1 MNEADLVEWFEK
13 QAKPFLE
20 KHAPDRLPPLLGDLA
35 RLNRLIAQPNEVTI
49 CFLGN
54 SGVGKSTLLN
64 ALAAG
69 NRQVLPAGGIGPL
82 TAQATEVR
90 YSKEPWFQVVYQ
102 PSVKFWQ
109 LVSALAFRQSS
120 LAKAATKGTAS
131 PDIPDDIRA
140 NLDNEDLREALETG
154 AVPGPGES
162 AGGAPGEQSE
172 RIEAL
177 TKQARHMVCGDQFA
191 NKPLDYLVGALRL
204 AGAPKPD
211 WESSP
216 YAEDLGRLKR
226 IHSVLKQE
234 KADRSY
240 ERTQGNDPQG
250 FDEDLKIH
258 AAGFLSPLIERIS
271 VGWPSELLNVG
282 ITLVDLPGV
291 GIANDSYR
299 DVTRSYIKQKAR
311 GVILVVDRAGPTEAT
326 VDLLRTSGY
335 WDRLVGAADD
345 PSSDPCALMIAVTRV
360 DDVTQTEWALS
371 RDRGEKVRKSEVFG
385 ELVEAFKP
393 RMQQQIIEQLAK
405 IGSSGNADVT
415 EARRQ
420 ARQTILGGLEIHPVS
435 APEFNKI
442 LADDDEDRPFL
453 KTLHDTGIPGL
464 QQSLRNL
471 ATTERQTRRAKTD
484 EITAR
489 LAKAAIAEIEM
500 IQALW
505 EREDRAEEE
514 AKRLQIALSGVL
526 TEKKEEYGLR
536 ASGFRTFLQET
547 VPAKIEGL
555 VLEAKIEARK
565 EVEKYLR
572 RLSGAHWA
580 TLRAAVT
587 RGGTFFGSTHI
598 NLPDDISSYFQEPMA
613 AVWGQKLLRLIRNR
627 TSALAD
633 DISQMV
639 TELCEWAEEHGGATV
654 NRRLL
659 QAQKDR
665 VATLAQQM
673 QAVGKEAVD
682 ELRDKVKNDL
692 TATIRKPIKARCER
706 FVADGDHI
714 GAGVKHRILDMFKS
728 LAEETTDSACVPA
741 TRILNQKFAEV
752 RLDIEKA
759 FKEGGNPLQ
768 DTANLI
774 VERHE
779 DRVKRSDAQRKG
791 SILGEANRLLAAAPP
806 SLGTEGGAGF

>member
-1 MNEADLVEWFEK
+1 MNEAELVEWFEK
-13 QAKPFLE
+13 QARPFLE
-20 KHAPDRLPPLLGDLA
+20 KHAADRLPPLLGDYA
-35 RLNRLIAQPNEVTI
+35 RLTRLIAQSDDVTI

-69 NRQVLPAGGIGPL
+69 NRQVVPSGGIGPL
-82 TAQATEVR
+82 TAQATEVS
-90 YSKEPWFQVVYQ
+90 YSDERWFQVVYQ

-109 LVSALAFRQSS
+109 LVSALAFRQSN
-120 LAKAATKGTAS
+120 LARAAIRGAES
-131 PDIPDDIRA
+131 PDIPEDIKV
-140 NLDNEDLREALETG
+140 NLDKEGLLEALQ
-154 AVPGPGES
+154 AGE
-162 AGGAPGEQSE
+162 APAEQSE

-177 TKQARHMVCGDQFA
+177 IKQARHMVCGDQFA

-204 AGAPKPD
+204 AGAPYPD

-226 IHSVLKQE
+226 IHSVLKQG

-240 ERTQGNDPQG
+240 QRTQGSDPHG
-250 FDEDLKIH
+250 FDEELKIH

-271 VGWPSELLNVG
+271 VGWPSDLLSAG

-299 DVTRSYIKQKAR
+299 DVTRNYIKQKAR

-345 PSSDPCALMIAVTRV
+345 PSSDPCTLMITVTRV
-360 DDVTQTEWALS
+360 DDVTQTEWASS
-371 RDRGEKVRKSEVFG
+371 RDRGEKVKKSEVFSS
-385 ELVEAFKP
+385 LVEAFKP
-393 RMQQQIIEQLAK
+393 RMQQQISDELAK
-405 IGSSGNADVT
+405 FGSSDNADVT
-415 EARRQ
+415 EARKQ

-442 LADDDEDRPFL
+442 LAGDGDDMPFL
-453 KTLHDTGIPGL
+453 KTLQDTGIPEL
-464 QQSLRNL
+464 QQSLRSL
-471 ATTERQTRRAKTD
+471 ATAERETRRAKTN
-484 EITAR
+484 EVKAR
-489 LAKAAIAEIEM
+489 LAKAAKAEIEM

-514 AKRLQIALSGVL
+514 AKRLQSALSDVL
-526 TEKKEEYGLR
+526 TKKKEEYGLR
-536 ASGFRTFLQET
+536 ASGFRTFLEET

-555 VLEAKIEARK
+555 VLEAKIEAQK

-572 RLSGAHWA
+572 RLSNAHWA

-587 RGGTFFGSTHI
+587 RGGTFFGSVHI

-613 AVWGQKLLRLIRNR
+613 AVWGQKLLRLIRRR
-627 TSALAD
+627 TAALAD

-639 TELCEWAEEHGGATV
+639 TELCEWAEEHGGATI
-654 NRRLL
+654 NRKLL
-659 QAQKDR
+659 QAQRDR

-692 TATIRKPIKARCER
+692 TATIRKPIKTRCEK
-706 FVADGDHI
+706 FVADGEHV
-714 GAGVKHRILDMFKS
+714 GAGVKYRILDMFKS
-728 LAEETTDSACVPA
+728 LAEETTDAACEPA
-741 TRILNQKFAEV
+741 MRILNQKFAEV
-752 RLDIEKA
+752 RLDIVKE
-759 FKEGGNPLQ
+759 FTEGGDPLQ

-779 DRVKRSDAQRKG
+779 DRVKRSDAQRRG
-791 SILGEANRLLAAAPP
+791 VVLSEIRNLLTTYPP
-806 SLGTEGGAGF
+806 